1 MKALQFPLIK
11 ITLFFVLGIL
21 FGFWFTLNIYFSF
34 LFVLFV
40 FVISSLVFYFTKTE
54 NRNNSYFGI
63 TTFFL
68 AFCIG
73 FLNQE
78 IHNNLLNKKH
88 YINQLKNQ
96 KTEHLFE
103 VSLKEKLKNSVAND
117 RFVANV
123 VGLENKDCSGKII
136 VNIRKDSA
144 NNHNFIIGNRLKFKA
159 LIYKN
164 KPIKNPN
171 QFDYG
176 KYLENQNI
184 YAQVYCGINDISVA
198 SKIDKNIWYFTAQF
212 RNRIIHNLEK
222 NNFSKK
228 ELAVISALI
237 LGQQQDISPD
247 ILQDYQLAGA
257 VHILSVSGLH
267 VGFILLFVGF
277 LLKPFPNAKH
287 CKIYKLVIVLLSLWA
302 FGFVAGLAPSI
313 LRSVVMFSFVAVGRY
328 LGRGVNIYN
337 TLVVSAFLILL
348 YQPSFLFDVGFQ
360 LSYVS
365 LFFII
370 WLEPLFAKIWEPE
383 NKIIKFFWSIIT
395 VSFAAQIGAMGLSIY
410 YFHQFPGL
418 FFLTNLIVLP
428 AIGFIMAY
436 GVFIMLLAYFD
447 FAPVFLTNILE
458 KSVWVLNQVI
468 GWIASLE
475 DFVLRD
481 ISLDKSMLIS
491 LYLLIFMVII
501 YFKKPNFTKLSFA
514 LVSIIIFQSTILF
527 SKNYY
532 QKQEEFVVFNI
543 KKNTIIAEKIGSKT
557 TVFANDSILNLGKVN
572 SNLNQYLV
580 ANFSKINGKKSI
592 PNLLFFKNKKIMI
605 INKQVV
611 FLENENPDILIISGS
626 PKLNLERYLTTCQP
640 KIIVADGSNYK
651 TYVNV
656 WRATCQLQNITF
668 HSTDEKGF
676 FKI

>member
-1 MKALQFPLIK
+1 M
-11 ITLFFVLGIL
+11 
-21 FGFWFTLNIYFSF
+21 
-34 LFVLFV
+34 
-40 FVISSLVFYFTKTE
+40 
-54 NRNNSYFGI
+54 
-63 TTFFL
+63 
-68 AFCIG
+68 
-73 FLNQE
+73 
-78 IHNNLLNKKH
+78 
-88 YINQLKNQ
+88 
-96 KTEHLFE
+96 
-103 VSLKEKLKNSVAND
+103 
-117 RFVANV
+117 
-123 VGLENKDCSGKII
+123 
-136 VNIRKDSA
+136 
-144 NNHNFIIGNRLKFKA
+144 
-159 LIYKN
+159 
-164 KPIKNPN
+164 
-171 QFDYG
+171 
-176 KYLENQNI
+176 
-184 YAQVYCGINDISVA
+184 
-198 SKIDKNIWYFTAQF
+198 
-212 RNRIIHNLEK
+212 
-222 NNFSKK
+222 
-228 ELAVISALI
+228 
-237 LGQQQDISPD
+237 GQQQDISPD

-514 LVSIIIFQSTILF
+514 LVSIIIFQITVLF
-527 SKNYY
+527 SKQYY
-532 QKQEEFVVFNI
+532 LKQKEFVVFNI

-626 PKLNLERYLTTCQP
+626 PKLNLERYLMNCQP